1 MAFNNKESPV
11 DWRIVAGD
19 LKPDGA
25 LRDIYVHDA
34 TLADWQ
40 VALDHV
46 RERYA
51 PLQFLVDGQPADL
64 PGQVADIFP
73 IWERASPLLNFN
85 LSGIDVACHFFTGE
99 QIEFD
104 LRPEEV
110 TGPER
115 LASLISFLRELATA
129 VGKPAVLTM
138 ENMPNA
144 VILRADPASG
154 AVVWMPSSDDTAN

>member
-1 MAFNNKESPV
+1 M
-11 DWRIVAGD
+11 DWRIVAED

-25 LRDIYVHDA
+25 LRDIYVHHT

-51 PLQFLVDGQPADL
+51 PLAFTVDGDPADL
-64 PGQVADIFP
+64 PRPVADIFP
-73 IWERASPLLNFN
+73 IGDRAVAS
-85 LSGIDVACHFFTGE
+85 LSFDVGGIDVACHFFTEE

-115 LASLISFLRELATA
+115 LAVLVSFLRELSTA

-138 ENMPNA
+138 ENVPDA
-144 VILRADPASG
+144 VILRADPVSG
-154 AVVWMPSSDDTAN
+154 TVVWVPPPDATAG

>member
-1 MAFNNKESPV
+1 MAADHSPQV
-11 DWRIVAGD
+11 QWDTVSEGF
-19 LKPDGA
+19 KPDGA

-40 VALDHV
+40 AALNHI

-51 PLQFLVDGQPADL
+51 PLHFTVDSHPADL
-64 PGQVADIFP
+64 PRQVAEIFP
-73 IWERASPLLNFN
+73 IRARAAPLLNFDVG
-85 LSGIDVACHFFTGE
+85 GIDLACHFFQPK

-115 LASLISFLRELATA
+115 LATVVSFL
-129 VGKPAVLTM
+129 
-138 ENMPNA
+138 
-144 VILRADPASG
+144 
-154 AVVWMPSSDDTAN
+154 